1 MRIYICINIYKYIRI
16 CMYKHI
22 YIYTYF
28 LILSEGFYRGLFWLQ
43 RVLPAVPLRSM
54 CSQCCMLLCL
64 VAWIMPSADARG
76 SSQKKSLQLAQVAST
91 FVKACAGVAFV
102 PGAAFPR
109 LALHFL
115 VQLHA
120 YKCVRVCEC
129 MLCTLRSPPIA
140 QSIASISTASFNL

>member
-1 MRIYICINIYKYIRI
+1 MPSLAIHKHTHTYMYIYIN
-16 CMYKHI
+16 I

-28 LILSEGFYRGLFWLQ
+28 LILSEGTYRGLFWLQ

-76 SSQKKSLQLAQVAST
+76 SSQKKSLHLAQVAST